1 MKILPYQKIILFQ
14 KKNIHIIKLTLLREI
29 LKIYLKMK

>member
-1 MKILPYQKIILFQ
+1 MKILRYKKIILFQ
-14 KKNIHIIKLTLLREI
+14 KKNIYIIKLTLLREI